1 MEENDRSIKY
11 FGPSTGVAGISIIIH
26 PINRLGFAVV
36 FEDVEI
42 LCESIKYIVSLLLGV
57 KTQHICITIII
68 VIKCEKEMN
77 YISNIRTNTSNISVK
92 GLMFPNGFI
101 SCRHDKFKECSLM

>member
-1 MEENDRSIKY
+1 M
-11 FGPSTGVAGISIIIH
+11 SIIIH
-26 PINRLGFAVV
+26 PILGGFAVV

-68 VIKCEKEMN
+68 AIKCEKEMN

>member
-1 MEENDRSIKY
+1 M
-11 FGPSTGVAGISIIIH
+11 SIIIH
-26 PINRLGFAVV
+26 PILGGFAVV

-77 YISNIRTNTSNISVK
+77 YISNIRTILIQVTYQ
-92 GLMFPNGFI
+92 
-101 SCRHDKFKECSLM
+101 

>member
-11 FGPSTGVAGISIIIH
+11 FGPSTGVAGMSIIIH
-26 PINRLGFAVV
+26 PILSGFAVV

-42 LCESIKYIVSLLLGV
+42 LCEIIKYIVSLLLGV

-68 VIKCEKEMN
+68 VIKCEKEM
-77 YISNIRTNTSNISVK
+77 T
-92 GLMFPNGFI
+92 
-101 SCRHDKFKECSLM
+101 